1 MWSIVG
7 KSIHTHAYQKM
18 QAELSAQA
26 EGPPGST
33 TVLST
38 TLADEYVDF
47 WPGRSVST
55 IDAED
60 TSYMAPE
67 KRELVQYLFAEI
79 TSMLEDAHELAAKGQ
94 AQNKSA
100 VRLRIIAKDLA
111 TAANGVLLLAGSI
124 DIVLG
129 PQKPPRAKQHKGP

>member
-1 MWSIVG
+1 
-7 KSIHTHAYQKM
+7 
-18 QAELSAQA
+18 
-26 EGPPGST
+26 
-33 TVLST
+33 
-38 TLADEYVDF
+38 
-47 WPGRSVST
+47 
-55 IDAED
+55 
-60 TSYMAPE
+60 
-67 KRELVQYLFAEI
+67 
-79 TSMLEDAHELAAKGQ
+79 MLEDAHELAAKGQ